1 MHESSLAKQMVEM
14 ALARAS
20 ENGAQV
26 VRRVDGWVAETEKLS
41 PESLRMHFQRHAE
54 GTAAAEAALNLRLV
68 HVGVKCD
75 GCGEEYPPEHHL
87 LVCPH
92 CGHVGGKLLGRTGL
106 GIEAL
111 EVE

>member
-20 ENGAQV
+20 ENGARV

-41 PESLRMHFQRHAE
+41 PESLRMHFQRHAQ
-54 GTAAAEAALNLRLV
+54 GTPAAEAALNLRLV
-68 HVGVKCD
+68 HVGAMCD

-106 GIEAL
+106 GIEGL